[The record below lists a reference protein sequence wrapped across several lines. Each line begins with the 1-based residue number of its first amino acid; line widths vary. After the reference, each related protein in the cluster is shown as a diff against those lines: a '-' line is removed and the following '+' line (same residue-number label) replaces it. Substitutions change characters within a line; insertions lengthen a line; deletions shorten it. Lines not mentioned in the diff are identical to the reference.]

1 MLVSERQFLVEWG
14 QCDPA
19 GIVFYPRYL
28 EWFDECTTALFS
40 QAGVPTHTLFKA
52 HGVIGIPLVDVKVRF
67 LVPSAFG
74 DELVARSSVLEWRK
88 SSFLVRHQFFKGDAL
103 AVEGVETR
111 VWTGLDPDNPERMK
125 SRPVPREVIERLSA
139 PPGSAS

>member
-1 MLVSERQFLVEWG
+1 MLVSEKRFLVGWG

-28 EWFDECTTALFS
+28 EWFDVCTTALFS
-40 QAGVPTHTLFKA
+40 EAGVPTHKLFKA
-52 HGVIGIPLVDVKVRF
+52 HGVVGIPLVDVKVRF

-88 SSFLVRHQFFKGDAL
+88 SSFLIRHQFFKADVL

-111 VWTGLDPDNPERMK
+111 VWTGLDPDNPVRMK
-125 SRPVPREVIERLSA
+125 SRPIPREIIDRFSSSRRSA
-139 PPGSAS
+139 H